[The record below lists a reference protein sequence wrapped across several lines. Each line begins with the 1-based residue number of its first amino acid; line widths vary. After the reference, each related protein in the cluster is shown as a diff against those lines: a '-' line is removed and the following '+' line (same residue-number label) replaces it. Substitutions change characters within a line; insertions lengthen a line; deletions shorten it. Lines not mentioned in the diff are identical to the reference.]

1 VLALAKTVDAFI
13 EPLDGDVEVSRVTS
27 SRFEPEAGGSDEAG
41 LYEREVAEADKRGL
55 LNHLVERDAANAEEE
70 SALAQLIRPPAPTV
84 ATFMWKRVGSA
95 RSPSSRSAQPEH

>member
-1 VLALAKTVDAFI
+1 MPSI

-55 LNHLVERDAANAEEE
+55 LNHLVERDATNAEEG
-70 SALAQLIRPPAPTV
+70 QLWRN
-84 ATFMWKRVGSA
+84 
-95 RSPSSRSAQPEH
+95 